1 MCIVV
6 QYSHKSVRPV
16 QTGTEVCESV
26 VSVAEKG
33 CFADVSRFASDIHTK
48 CMFYDIQYHR
58 YS

>member
-1 MCIVV
+1 MYIVV

-33 CFADVSRFASDIHTK
+33 CFADVQTTQWGK
-48 CMFYDIQYHR
+48 NEE
-58 YS
+58 